1 MKHAKIRKWGN
12 SLAVRIPKTLVKEL
26 DLREG
31 SGILVGGDRT
41 GITIRR
47 MNPSRGTAAGIWKN
61 FLIPTGK
68 KRKERVS
75 ETIDAILYGAH
86 PR

>member
-1 MKHAKIRKWGN
+1 MKYAKIRKWGN

-31 SGILVGGDRT
+31 SGILVGREKNGISIKRT
-41 GITIRR
+41 TD
-47 MNPSRGTAAGIWKN
+47 SRKTASEIWKK

-68 KRKERVS
+68 KKKERVS
-75 ETIDAILYGAH
+75 DNIDHILYGA
-86 PR
+86 PRR